1 MKLNLGLSNHL
12 PVLARVK
19 SSHLVASATIIVLV
33 VNVQRINRLLAAI
46 SKRLSAVVFS
56 ISQAFFGFTYSD
68 TISNKQIRLIRLLD
82 SGSSSSSSPNIT
94 LHTFDLNQCP
104 PYLALSY
111 TWGPAVNNAP
121 FSPNKRYTI
130 TLDGSSFIV
139 QPNLYDALSQLC
151 LSRPGHYLWVDG
163 ICINQ
168 KDLTER
174 STQVAIMDHIYNGA
188 FETIVWLGTSTDKT
202 NRSVEIVQQIAKGA
216 EAKIIDWGKNQ
227 AYGDVFIADDPEML
241 KRNGLPS
248 LTADDWVALGD
259 IYTRAWFGRTWM
271 IQEVALS
278 RTATVLIGNH
288 EVPWDAVG
296 DTAGLINMSGA
307 LVGLFSVGSDL
318 QPIPLI
324 QSIIHASDLHVT
336 RQWSQDKQSRY
347 RELLRNIDYSVG
359 IRDDHPKRLLLELLL
374 SSIGFRA
381 TIPRDRVYSL
391 IGIVN
396 YMNHAKGQPRLDLK
410 IDYESSDDVVLTQL
424 GIDFLE
430 DTKSLHLLSLAGIAS
445 RAKPSNLPT
454 WIPSFDLVH
463 APVLGP
469 SYTTL
474 PQFDASAGAEAEFT
488 INKDLHRLNVKAFSP
503 HLGSIEELGEL
514 WSDVCQGNFNNTMKM
529 LLHCGTTYLPTGQPI
544 VEAFWR
550 TLIMDSDLS
559 QRPAPSHLAE
569 SFSKW
574 MLLVTIKALIAFQ
587 SDNPSIYDQ
596 FDALEPLWTLA
607 NTRDSTNTLPK
618 TSDMIPLLFELGLRH
633 DPTVRVNTE
642 SENHDRF
649 TSWGRVSA
657 HFETLL
663 RINIVA
669 NRRLVRT
676 VRGYLCLVP
685 LHAKV
690 GDRIMIISGCA
701 TPVVLR
707 RKGPS
712 DSCFQVVGDAYV
724 HGAMFGEHITGDF
737 TWRDIHLI

>member
-1 MKLNLGLSNHL
+1 MGLN
-12 PVLARVK
+12 PVLDNRLPILARIQA
-19 SSHLVASATIIVLV
+19 SHLIASATIIALAI
-33 VNVQRINRLLAAI
+33 NVQRLNRLLTIA
-46 SKRLSAVVFS
+46 SQRLSAAIFNFS
-56 ISQAFFGFTYSD
+56 ERFCGFTYSD
-68 TISNKQIRLIRLLD
+68 TISNEQIRLIRLSD
-82 SGSSSSSSPNIT
+82 STSNSSPDIT
-94 LHTFDLNQCP
+94 LHTFGLDQCP

-111 TWGPAVNNAP
+111 TWGPAVKNAP
-121 FSPNKRYTI
+121 FSPNKRHTI
-130 TLDGSSFIV
+130 TLDGKPFIV

-151 LSRPGHYLWVDG
+151 LTRPGHYLWVDG

-168 KDLTER
+168 QNLTER
-174 STQVAIMDHIYNGA
+174 STQVTIMDHIYNGA
-188 FETIVWLGTSTDKT
+188 FETIIWLGTATENTS
-202 NRSVEIVQQIAKGA
+202 RAIEIMQEIAKGA
-216 EAKIIDWGKNQ
+216 EAKIIEWGKKQ
-227 AYGDVFIADDPEML
+227 AYGDAFIADDPEML
-241 KRNGLPS
+241 KRNGLPG
-248 LTADDWVALGD
+248 LTADDWMALGD

-278 RTATVLIGNH
+278 RNPTVLIGHH
-288 EVPWDAVG
+288 EIPWDAVG

-307 LVGLFSVGSDL
+307 LVGLFSISSDS
-318 QPIPLI
+318 QPVSLI

-336 RQWSQDKQSRY
+336 RQWSQDEASRY
-347 RELLRNIDYSVG
+347 KDLLRSIDYSVG

-381 TIPRDRVYSL
+381 TVPRDRVYSL
-391 IGIVN
+391 VGIVN
-396 YMNHAKGQPRLDLK
+396 YMNQAKGRPRLDLK
-410 IDYESSDDVVLTQL
+410 IDYESSDDIVLTQL

-488 INKDLHRLNVKAFSP
+488 IDKELCRLNVKTCSP
-503 HLGSIEELGEL
+503 HLGTIEELGEL
-514 WSDVCQGNFNNTMKM
+514 WSDVCQGNFNDTMKM
-529 LLHCGTTYLPTGQPI
+529 LLHCGTTYVPTGQPI

-550 TLIMDSDLS
+550 TLIMDSDQS

-574 MLLVTIKALIAFQ
+574 MLLTTIKALIAFQ
-587 SDNPSIYDQ
+587 SENPSIYDQ
-596 FDALEPLWTLA
+596 FDVLEPLWTLA
-607 NTRDSTNTLPK
+607 NSRDSTNTLPK
-618 TSDMIPLLFELGLRH
+618 TSDMIPLLYEFGLRH
-633 DPTVRVNTE
+633 DPTVRANTE
-642 SENHDRF
+642 SENQNRF
-649 TSWGRVSA
+649 NSWSKASA
-657 HFETLL
+657 HFEALL
-663 RINIVA
+663 RINIAA

-685 LHAKV
+685 LAAKV

-701 TPVVLR
+701 TPLVLR
-707 RKGPS
+707 RRGPS

-737 TWRDIHLI
+737 TWRDIHLL

>member
-1 MKLNLGLSNHL
+1 
-12 PVLARVK
+12 
-19 SSHLVASATIIVLV
+19 
-33 VNVQRINRLLAAI
+33 
-46 SKRLSAVVFS
+46 
-56 ISQAFFGFTYSD
+56 
-68 TISNKQIRLIRLLD
+68 
-82 SGSSSSSSPNIT
+82 
-94 LHTFDLNQCP
+94 
-104 PYLALSY
+104 
-111 TWGPAVNNAP
+111 
-121 FSPNKRYTI
+121 
-130 TLDGSSFIV
+130 
-139 QPNLYDALSQLC
+139 
-151 LSRPGHYLWVDG
+151 
-163 ICINQ
+163 
-168 KDLTER
+168 
-174 STQVAIMDHIYNGA
+174 
-188 FETIVWLGTSTDKT
+188 
-202 NRSVEIVQQIAKGA
+202 
-216 EAKIIDWGKNQ
+216 
-227 AYGDVFIADDPEML
+227 
-241 KRNGLPS
+241 
-248 LTADDWVALGD
+248 
-259 IYTRAWFGRTWM
+259 M

-278 RTATVLIGNH
+278 RTANVLIGHH
-288 EVPWDAVG
+288 EIPWDLIG

-307 LVGLFSVGSDL
+307 LVGLLSVGSGL
-318 QPIPLI
+318 EPIPLI
-324 QSIIHASDLHVT
+324 QSVIHASDLHVT

-347 RELLRNIDYSVG
+347 RDLLRDIDYSVG
-359 IRDDHPKRLLLELLL
+359 IRGDHPKRPLLELLL

-381 TIPRDRVYSL
+381 TVPRDRVYSL

-396 YMNHAKGQPRLDLK
+396 YMNHAKGRPRLDLK
-410 IDYESSDDVVLTQL
+410 IDYESSDEVVHTQL
-424 GIDFLE
+424 GISFLE

-445 RAKPSNLPT
+445 RAKSSNLPT

-474 PQFDASAGAEAEFT
+474 PQFDASAGAKPGFT
-488 INKDLHRLNVKAFSP
+488 IDKDLYHLNVKACSP
-503 HLGSIEELGEL
+503 HLGTIEELGEL

-529 LLHCGTTYLPTGQPI
+529 LLHCGTTYAPTGQPI

-574 MLLVTIKALIAFQ
+574 MLLITIKALIACQ
-587 SDNPSIYDQ
+587 SENPSIYDQ

-618 TSDMIPLLFELGLRH
+618 TSDMIPLLFDLGLRH

-642 SENHDRF
+642 SENQDNF
-649 TSWGRVSA
+649 TSWGKASA
-657 HFETLL
+657 HFEALL

-707 RKGPS
+707 RKSPS

-724 HGAMFGEHITGDF
+724 HGAMFGEHITDDF